1 MPFDSGSCEIQ
12 LYPFALADRK
22 GVPAPKRTVKC
33 AAGSSWAE
41 REERASGWSRVRGKG
56 VEVREGSRHPP
67 STAENTLLFI
77 KA

>member
-1 MPFDSGSCEIQ
+1 MPFGSGSCEIQ

-22 GVPAPKRTVKC
+22 GVPAPKHTVKC

-41 REERASGWSRVRGKG
+41 REEPVCGWGRLLRKG
-56 VEVREGSRHPP
+56 VEVGEGSRHSP